1 MGTLK
6 GGCMPNREIGVALG
20 ATINLG
26 NFNSIRIDY
35 SEKVTVPDDDNVD
48 NARDE
53 LYSRVEDFISEKI
66 DDIKKESGE

>member
-1 MGTLK
+1 MT
-6 GGCMPNREIGVALG
+6 NREIGVALG

-26 NFNSIRIDY
+26 NFSSIRIDY